1 MTSEKKGEI
10 LFTLFIVIIVV
21 GMVFVQSKFENGNH
35 KLKDYENSI
44 IIDKYSEINNYSD
57 TIYYYIIKYKN
68 RSNYWRPKLLKVSK
82 ENYNKFEVSDT
93 IKN

>member
-21 GMVFVQSKFENGNH
+21 GIVFVQSKFENGNH

-44 IIDKYSEINNYSD
+44 IIDKYSEINNYRD
-57 TIYYYIIKYKN
+57 TIYYYIVKYKN

-82 ENYNKFEVSDT
+82 ENYDKFEVNDT

>member
-44 IIDKYSEINNYSD
+44 IIDKYSEINNYRD

-82 ENYNKFEVSDT
+82 ENYDKFEVNDT

>member
-44 IIDKYSEINNYSD
+44 IIDKYSEINNYRD
-57 TIYYYIIKYKN
+57 TIYYYIVKYKN

-82 ENYNKFEVSDT
+82 ENYNKFEVNDT

>member
-44 IIDKYSEINNYSD
+44 IIDKYSEINSYRD
-57 TIYYYIIKYKN
+57 TIYYYIVKYKN

-82 ENYNKFEVSDT
+82 ENYNKFEVNDT

>member
-21 GMVFVQSKFENGNH
+21 GTVFVQSKFENGNH

-44 IIDKYSEINNYSD
+44 IIDKYSEINNYRD
-57 TIYYYIIKYKN
+57 TIYYYIVKYKN

-82 ENYNKFEVSDT
+82 ENYDKFEVSDT

>member
-10 LFTLFIVIIVV
+10 LFTFFIVIIVV

-44 IIDKYSEINNYSD
+44 IIDKYSEINNYKD

-82 ENYNKFEVSDT
+82 ENYNKFEVGDT

>member
-35 KLKDYENSI
+35 KLKGYENSI
-44 IIDKYSEINNYSD
+44 IIDKYSEINNYRD
-57 TIYYYIIKYKN
+57 TIYYYIVKYKN
-68 RSNYWRPKLLKVSK
+68 RSNYWRPKLLKISK
-82 ENYNKFEVSDT
+82 ESYNKFEVSDT

>member
-44 IIDKYSEINNYSD
+44 IIDKYSEINNYRD
-57 TIYYYIIKYKN
+57 TIYYYIVKYKN

-82 ENYNKFEVSDT
+82 ENYDKFEVNDT

>member
-10 LFTLFIVIIVV
+10 LFTFFIVIIVV
-21 GMVFVQSKFENGNH
+21 GMIFVQSKFENGNH

-44 IIDKYSEINNYSD
+44 IIDKYSEINSYRD
-57 TIYYYIIKYKN
+57 TIYYYIVKYKN

-82 ENYNKFEVSDT
+82 ENYNKFEVNDT

>member
-10 LFTLFIVIIVV
+10 LFIFFIVITIV
-21 GMVFVQSKFENGNH
+21 GIVFVQSRFENGNH

-44 IIDKYSEINNYSD
+44 IIDKYSEINNYRD
-57 TIYYYIIKYKN
+57 TIYYYIVKYKN

-82 ENYNKFEVSDT
+82 ENYNKFEVNDT